1 MYVVFSFSTALF
13 ILWPLSKSSAC
24 QTGSIKPGA
33 HAAVQHNEK
42 LPQTKVITQVL
53 HKYCEMNFTS
63 GVHKWN
69 KRLEEKSR
77 CPMETM
83 QRSEHSLCLIDFW
96 TTATPES
103 HLSKLKCEKINR
115 KSTLCKTW
123 GHTRSVLSFRSRT
136 AGPVIYRQCLLM
148 FLIARVEITCILHS
162 SSM

>member
-1 MYVVFSFSTALF
+1 MYLVFSFSTALF

-24 QTGSIKPGA
+24 WTGCIKPRA

-53 HKYCEMNFTS
+53 CKYREMIFTS
-63 GVHKWN
+63 RVYKWN
-69 KRLEEKSR
+69 NGLEEKSR
-77 CPMETM
+77 CSREAM
-83 QRSEHSLCLIDFW
+83 QRSKQSLCLLDFW

-103 HLSKLKCEKINR
+103 HLSQLKCEKVNR

-136 AGPVIYRQCLLM
+136 AGPVIYRQLLLM
-148 FLIARVEITCILHS
+148 LLIASRNYVHPS
-162 SSM
+162 QQ